1 MSEQLKSAPFAE
13 VVTANDTTDFAEF
26 TAKKTPSR
34 RIRVN
39 VAGNVNLVF
48 PDGRTCVHPAL
59 AGEIIDVQCRRINN
73 SSTTASG
80 FVVYY

>member
-1 MSEQLKSAPFAE
+1 MSEQLKAAPFAE
-13 VVTANDTTDFAEF
+13 VVTASDTVDFAEY
-26 TAKKTPSR
+26 TAKKTLSR

-39 VAGNVNLVF
+39 AAGNVVLVF
-48 PDGRTCVHPAL
+48 GDGRTCVHPAL

-73 SSTTASG
+73 TSTTATG